1 MGNPPVQY
9 GDETK
14 NKKREKDKPT
24 LERHHSEFTNVAHT
38 DKKKKR
44 KLNVK
49 LVTVENGNEAR
60 KMKST
65 LTKSIQKE
73 RKKKEKEMTMADNLL
88 LRQRKN

>member
-1 MGNPPVQY
+1 MVTRQKIKKGKKTNPHW
-9 GDETK
+9 
-14 NKKREKDKPT
+14 KDITRSSPT
-24 LERHHSEFTNVAHT
+24 LPTLTR
-38 DKKKKR
+38 KKKR

>member
-1 MGNPPVQY
+1 MVTRQ
-9 GDETK
+9 K
-14 NKKREKDKPT
+14 IKREKGKPT

-38 DKKKKR
+38 DKKKKK

-49 LVTVENGNEAR
+49 LVTVENSNEAR

-73 RKKKEKEMTMADNLL
+73 GKKRK
-88 LRQRKN
+88 RK